1 MAFSKVDNQRRLNL
15 HKDLCTFASFKY
27 ENGKKLMIV
36 SMNDDGTEF
45 DLVAESSTDGIDG
58 FVTIDSK
65 CRVCF
70 PSWLGVVNPGD
81 TFKITAYQNRIH
93 LKHVQ
98 QS

>member
-15 HKDLCTFASFKY
+15 HKALCTFAHF
-27 ENGKKLMIV
+27 EHDNGKKLMVV

-58 FVTIDSK
+58 LVTIDSK

-81 TFKITAYQNRIH
+81 TFKITAYQGRIH
-93 LKHVQ
+93 LKLVQ
-98 QS
+98 QG